1 MTALHWVRNDKSPAW
16 ILRPVAPCAG
26 GFIDL
31 RTRYTWTHAQP
42 IAEGH
47 PDADVDAQLAEAY
60 RAREMARRGPVIE
73 EIAHAPR
80 KRNGI
85 LAFFTGGK

>member
-26 GFIDL
+26 GYLDL
-31 RTRYTWTHAQP
+31 LTRSTWTHAQP

-47 PDADVDAQLAEAY
+47 PDAAVDAQFAEAY
-60 RAREMARRGPVIE
+60 RSRDVARRGPVLE
-73 EIAHAPR
+73 DVVQR
-80 KRNGI
+80 RGI
-85 LAFFTGGK
+85 MAFFRRGVA

>member
-1 MTALHWVRNDKSPAW
+1 MTALHWVCNDKSPAW

-26 GFIDL
+26 GYLDL
-31 RTRYTWTHAQP
+31 LTRSTWTYAQP

-47 PDADVDAQLAEAY
+47 PDAEIDAQLAQAY
-60 RAREMARRGPVIE
+60 APRYRGPVLE
-73 EIAHAPR
+73 EIAHEPR

-85 LAFFTGGK
+85 LAFFAGGKG

>member
-26 GFIDL
+26 GFLDL
-31 RTRYTWTHAQP
+31 RTRYAWTYAQP
-42 IAEGH
+42 IAEGP
-47 PDADVDAQLAEAY
+47 PDAAVDAQLAEAY
-60 RAREMARRGPVIE
+60 RAREVLRRPVLE

-85 LAFFTGGK
+85 LAFFTGWK

>member
-1 MTALHWVRNDKSPAW
+1 MTALHWVRNDKSPAC
-16 ILRPVAPCAG
+16 IPRPVAKVEG
-26 GFIDL
+26 GYLDL
-31 RTRYTWTHAQP
+31 LTRTTWTHAQP

-47 PDADVDAQLAEAY
+47 PDAEIDAQLAQAY
-60 RAREMARRGPVIE
+60 APRHRGPVIE

-85 LAFFTGGK
+85 LAFFTGGKG